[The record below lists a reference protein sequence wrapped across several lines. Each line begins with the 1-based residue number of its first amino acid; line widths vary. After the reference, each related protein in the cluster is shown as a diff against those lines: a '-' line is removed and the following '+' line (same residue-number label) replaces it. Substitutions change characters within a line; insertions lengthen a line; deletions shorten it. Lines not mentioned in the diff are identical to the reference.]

1 MFQVAAPSPPPP
13 TKKVT
18 VRKESVVQEK
28 LAPPPP
34 QPVQA
39 KQGKKSKK
47 KFARHKI
54 RSESP
59 DNEFKDLDDLAE
71 TQVAASES
79 KTRERSMSSKSIPE
93 EGSEAKSKDENK
105 SDVPEEENVEGH
117 EEEDEFSESVS
128 IHVSK
133 YVGPK
138 DTPLERRALLSLEKQ
153 LEMEIPESK
162 LDFKVYFLMNTFDFS
177 VNSIV
182 YNSVTFFPLM
192 NHLGGASSFM
202 YQRQPTWCWGMY
214 KKQKAQLKSVI
225 DGTQ

>member
-1 MFQVAAPSPPPP
+1 M
-13 TKKVT
+13 
-18 VRKESVVQEK
+18 RKESVVQEK

-34 QPVQA
+34 QPAMQP
-39 KQGKKSKK
+39 KPSKKSKK

-79 KTRERSMSSKSIPE
+79 KTRERTMSSKSIPE

-105 SDVPEEENVEGH
+105 SETVEEENVEGQ
-117 EEEDEFSESVS
+117 EEDDEYSESVS

-138 DTPLERRALLSLEKQ
+138 DSPLERRALLSLEKQ

-162 LDFKVYFLMNTFDFS
+162 LDFKVLSYLYF
-177 VNSIV
+177 
-182 YNSVTFFPLM
+182 
-192 NHLGGASSFM
+192 
-202 YQRQPTWCWGMY
+202 
-214 KKQKAQLKSVI
+214 
-225 DGTQ
+225 

>member
-1 MFQVAAPSPPPP
+1 M
-13 TKKVT
+13 
-18 VRKESVVQEK
+18 
-28 LAPPPP
+28 
-34 QPVQA
+34 
-39 KQGKKSKK
+39 
-47 KFARHKI
+47 
-54 RSESP
+54 
-59 DNEFKDLDDLAE
+59 DDLAE

-105 SDVPEEENVEGH
+105 SEVAEEENVEGH

-162 LDFKVYFLMNTFDFS
+162 LDFKVYFLTYTFDSS
-177 VNSIV
+177 VKSIV
-182 YNSVTFFPLM
+182 YNSMTSFSLID
-192 NHLGGASSFM
+192 LGGASSFM

-214 KKQKAQLKSVI
+214 KKPKHNEHN
-225 DGTQ
+225 